1 MPKQLVLAEKPS
13 VAREIARVLG
23 SRQNHDG
30 YIEGPQYIVTWALG
44 HLVTLAEPEAYGGQ
58 YKEWRLESLP
68 MLPDKMEL
76 VVIGKTS
83 KQFGAV
89 RALMARGDVSE
100 LIIATDA
107 GREGELVARWI
118 MQKAGFRKAARRL
131 WISSQT
137 DRAILDGFR
146 ALKPAAQYDSLFRS
160 ASCRAEAD
168 WLVGLNV
175 TRALACKHNAQLS
188 AGRVQTPTLSMI
200 VRREEEIR
208 QFAPQDYYRIA
219 VEAPGFFLAWRDKK
233 TGGARVQSKVGAEAI
248 AARMAGK
255 PVAVTAV
262 RKQRR
267 IEPPPLAYDLTELQ
281 RDANRLYAFSAKKTL
296 SVLQGLYETH
306 KLVTYPRTD
315 SRHITRDVAAT
326 LQERLKNVCKGSYS
340 RIASGL
346 LRGGARATNRLVDD
360 SKVTDHHAI
369 LPTEQFFDMGRLDAD
384 EKRVFDLVVK
394 RFLAILSPPFEYE
407 ETEVTADVGGE
418 RATAKGRVVLAA
430 GWREIYAGPAG
441 SVGIAGGGAATVGGS
456 GGGSAVGSGGGGA
469 GGTGGAAGAAGRT
482 GRLGASANVGG
493 AATAGGSGGA
503 SGLGGGGAG
512 RSGNAGSGAGGTVG
526 TGGAGGVAGSGRT
539 GGSGASAGTGVGGAA
554 GRGAGAAARALFDDD
569 DEEAGD
575 DGADGGAEGKGIA
588 GGGQALPPIKSG
600 DRFPSRSVSIVAG
613 KTKPPARYTEATLL
627 TAMEHPGKQI
637 GDRELSKII
646 ESASGIG
653 TPATRADIIE
663 KLFDAFYVERGG
675 RSGKEIL
682 PTRKGIQLAGLVPG
696 DLRSAE
702 LTARWE
708 RQLEQIAKGRAGG
721 AEFMKDIRA
730 YAAKLV
736 AAVIASPGTYRHE
749 NMTRERC
756 PECGKF
762 LLAVNGKK
770 GEMLVCAD
778 RECGYRKSVAILSNA
793 RCPNCHKKLSIRG
806 EGEQKS
812 FFCACGYRERLSDFE
827 ARKAAQVGKGEV
839 ERYMAAQ
846 SSASRSSGGLNS
858 ALADQLKSMKM

>member
-23 SRQNHDG
+23 SRQSHDG

-44 HLVTLAEPEAYGGQ
+44 HLVTLAEPEAYGSQ

-68 MLPDKMEL
+68 MLPDRMEL
-76 VVIGKTS
+76 VVIGKTA

-146 ALKPAAQYDSLFRS
+146 ALKPASQYDSLFRS
-160 ASCRAEAD
+160 AACRAEAD

-219 VEAPGFFLAWRDKK
+219 VEAPGFFLTWRDRK
-233 TGGARVQSKVGAEAI
+233 TGGARIGGKAEAEAI

-255 PVAVTAV
+255 PIAVTAV

-281 RDANRLYAFSAKKTL
+281 RDANRLFAFSAKKTL
-296 SVLQGLYETH
+296 SVLQALYETH

-326 LQERLKNVCKGSYS
+326 LQERLKNVCKGSYA
-340 RIASGL
+340 RAASGL

-360 SKVTDHHAI
+360 AKVTDHHAI
-369 LPTEQFFDMGRLDAD
+369 LPTEQFFDMGKLDND

-407 ETEVTADVGGE
+407 ETEVTADIGGE
-418 RATAKGRVVLAA
+418 RAAAKGRVVLAQ

-441 SVGIAGGGAATVGGS
+441 SVGIAGGAAG
-456 GGGSAVGSGGGGA
+456 
-469 GGTGGAAGAAGRT
+469 GGAAGAGSGGAGSGGAAGANGRT
-482 GRLGASANVGG
+482 GRAGGG
-493 AATAGGSGGA
+493 AASGGAGAAGGRGAGAGAGYGGRGGAGAGGSA
-503 SGLGGGGAG
+503 
-512 RSGNAGSGAGGTVG
+512 
-526 TGGAGGVAGSGRT
+526 
-539 GGSGASAGTGVGGAA
+539 
-554 GRGAGAAARALFDDD
+554 GAGAAARALYADD
-569 DEEAGD
+569 DEDESGG
-575 DGADGGAEGKGIA
+575 DGADGSESRGAA

-600 DRFPSRSVSIVAG
+600 DRLASRSVSVVAG

-627 TAMEHPGKQI
+627 TAMEHPGKLI
-637 GDRELSKII
+637 GDRELSQII

-708 RQLEQIAKGRAGG
+708 RQLEQIAKGRAGS
-721 AEFMKDIRA
+721 ADFMRDIRA

-736 AAVIASPGTYRHE
+736 SAVIASPGTYRHE

-778 RECGYRKSVAILSNA
+778 RECGYRKSVAIVSNA

-827 ARKAAQVGKGEV
+827 ARRASQVGKVEV

-846 SSASRSSGGLNS
+846 SSAARSSSGLNS
-858 ALADQLKSMKM
+858 ALADQLKSMKI